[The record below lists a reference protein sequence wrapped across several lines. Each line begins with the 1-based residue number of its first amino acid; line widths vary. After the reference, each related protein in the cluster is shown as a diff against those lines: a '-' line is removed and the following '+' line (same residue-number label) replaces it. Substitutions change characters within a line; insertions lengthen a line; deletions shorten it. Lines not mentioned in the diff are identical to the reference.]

1 MCFCVCIMEV
11 IFLLLFANLS
21 KNLCSCS
28 LQPDQCGKRSFKDL
42 EVSSP
47 HPPPPKKKKPL
58 FYAHRVELNLSTSP
72 HFFMGR
78 RYCLN

>member
-1 MCFCVCIMEV
+1 MEV

-47 HPPPPKKKKPL
+47 HPPPKKKKTPFL
-58 FYAHRVELNLSTSP
+58 RTP
-72 HFFMGR
+72 
-78 RYCLN
+78 C

>member
-47 HPPPPKKKKPL
+47 HPPPPQKKKNP
-58 FYAHRVELNLSTSP
+58 FFTHTVLNLTFQPP
-72 HFFMGR
+72 HIFSWVEGTV
-78 RYCLN
+78 